1 MTHFF
6 WPVHPYNKELFQV
19 WIKMINHLDFDNQ
32 SVVVKEDKVAWL
44 WGTIEINLFVCYES
58 LKRVFRSATIF
69 ELPGAIDPVRS
80 YWIHVCSCTGKCSVC
95 KIGLVGLSKKIEMS
109 GVLFFRTT
117 SFFFVQECLSHH
129 VLLVSISLRQ
139 TKWINAQWSLF

>member
-44 WGTIEINLFVCYES
+44 WGTIEINLFV
-58 LKRVFRSATIF
+58 
-69 ELPGAIDPVRS
+69 
-80 YWIHVCSCTGKCSVC
+80 
-95 KIGLVGLSKKIEMS
+95 
-109 GVLFFRTT
+109 
-117 SFFFVQECLSHH
+117 
-129 VLLVSISLRQ
+129 LL
-139 TKWINAQWSLF
+139 